1 MLLFPEADT
10 MQFIR
15 AALLVSLVAGSASAR
30 AADPK
35 YDQDWTAFGHVL
47 TLVQQ
52 AIRVGAHPYP
62 DQAMTELLSGR
73 NHEANQAIASLF
85 AGATAEMPPE
95 YRDRIASMGRDLASF
110 ALRSNPA
117 PLAARAIAT
126 DRSLQARKELT
137 AMGLKYYDQDQF
149 FDAAKRGD
157 LLATELFIAAQGVD
171 PGARAWS
178 GRSALD
184 MARDNGHTQ
193 VAELI
198 ARSLPAAR

>member
-1 MLLFPEADT
+1 

-15 AALLVSLVAGSASAR
+15 AALVVSLVAGSASA
-30 AADPK
+30 AAQPK
-35 YDQDWTAFGHVL
+35 YDQDWSAFGHVL

-52 AIRVGAHPYP
+52 AIRIGAHPYP
-62 DQAMTELLSGR
+62 DQAMTDLLSGR
-73 NHEANQAIASLF
+73 NPEANQALASLF
-85 AGATAEMPPE
+85 AGATAELPQE
-95 YRDRIASMGRDLASF
+95 HRDRLAAMGRDLATF

-117 PLAARAIAT
+117 PIAARAIAN
-126 DRSLQARKELT
+126 DRSLQARKDLT

-149 FDAAKRGD
+149 YDAAKRGD

-171 PGARAWS
+171 LKARAWS

-193 VAELI
+193 VADLI
-198 ARSLPAAR
+198 ARSLPAGR